1 MSVLGK
7 MPSNMEHKFS
17 EVPHVGVQRSAF
29 QRNHGYKTTMDAG
42 DLNVIFW
49 DSVYPGDTHTLD
61 ASIFARMST
70 PIVPLMD
77 NLYMDVHY
85 FFVPN
90 RLIWDNWEK
99 FMGARTEDPSDSI
112 DYNIPTLDISTA
124 AVGSLPDQFGLPVG
138 TTNAGCDVNALYF
151 RAYNLIYR
159 EWYRDGNLIDS
170 PTVQTDDGPDT
181 LANYTIRKRGKR
193 HDYFTSALPWPQRS
207 TSPVTLPLG
216 TEAPIFGKNMDFA
229 GAPPSANN
237 YAQVLDAPGGTLKA
251 LDTGAYYLHGVNS
264 TNGTGQLMADL
275 SNATAATINS
285 IREAFQIQKLL
296 EKDARGGSARYVELI
311 KSHFNVTSPDYR
323 MQRPE
328 FLGGGTINININQ
341 IAQTS
346 STDATT
352 PQGNVSGYAT
362 AQNFNR
368 IGFNQSFTEHGV
380 ILGICSI
387 RSDLNYQQG
396 IEKDFLR
403 STRYDYYWPSFAH
416 LGEEPI
422 ENQELYYTDEASGT
436 ASTTNTGVFGYQ
448 EVYADL
454 RYKKSIISGK
464 MRSGVTGTVD
474 IWHAAQEFGALPT
487 LNQTFIEEAPPMS
500 RILAVSTEPEF
511 YFDSYN
517 RYRSVRPMPVFSVP
531 GFVDHF

>member
-85 FFVPN
+85 FFCPN

-124 AVGSLPDQFGLPVG
+124 AVGSLPDQFGLPVE

-181 LANYTIRKRGKR
+181 LANYTVRKRGKR
-193 HDYFTSALPWPQRS
+193 HDYFTSALPWPQRGDA
-207 TSPVTLPLG
+207 VTLPLG
-216 TEAPIFGKNMDFA
+216 TTAPVTGIGPSSQTTTA
-229 GAPPSANN
+229 GPVNA
-237 YAQVLDAPGGTLKA
+237 YETGGTGATSFGNHWSSGTTSYLIEE
-251 LDTGAYYLHGVNS
+251 DPSNTGFPNIY
-264 TNGTGQLMADL
+264 ADL

-296 EKDARGGSARYVELI
+296 EKDARGGSARDRDWE
-311 KSHFNVTSPDYR
+311 T
-323 MQRPE
+323 
-328 FLGGGTINININQ
+328 
-341 IAQTS
+341 
-346 STDATT
+346 
-352 PQGNVSGYAT
+352 
-362 AQNFNR
+362 
-368 IGFNQSFTEHGV
+368 
-380 ILGICSI
+380 
-387 RSDLNYQQG
+387 
-396 IEKDFLR
+396 
-403 STRYDYYWPSFAH
+403 
-416 LGEEPI
+416 
-422 ENQELYYTDEASGT
+422 LYY
-436 ASTTNTGVFGYQ
+436 
-448 EVYADL
+448 
-454 RYKKSIISGK
+454 
-464 MRSGVTGTVD
+464 
-474 IWHAAQEFGALPT
+474 
-487 LNQTFIEEAPPMS
+487 
-500 RILAVSTEPEF
+500 
-511 YFDSYN
+511 
-517 RYRSVRPMPVFSVP
+517 
-531 GFVDHF
+531 